1 MMRPTIVINVV
12 GLTPRMISPDTPA
25 LRALAAA
32 GAMRPLTANFP
43 AVTCPVQTT
52 YLTGL
57 LPRAHGIVGNG
68 WCFRGLSEVLFWK
81 QSNRLVERERG
92 SDAARRR
99 HPAVTCHN

>member
-57 LPRAHGIVGNG
+57 VPRDHGIVGNG
-68 WCFRGLSEVLFWK
+68 W
-81 QSNRLVERERG
+81 
-92 SDAARRR
+92 
-99 HPAVTCHN
+99 